1 MSPEARPVQAWATR
15 AAALLALL
23 PGLASG
29 AAWEMIPKVEAGTV
43 YETNPRYLRDCR
55 DSDPPGA
62 RCGNEYAMGTFVDA
76 RVTAAWRT
84 PDTEI
89 RVTPRVRDWNYL
101 ESNKD
106 LNNNDQYVDL
116 SALQRFR
123 RLETGLSAEYA
134 DTLVR
139 QQNVESA
146 TPDDPN
152 LPPPIT
158 GGASQQADDGASQ
171 ERWSVTPYLSYN
183 LSPRNSLALQLGYSS
198 TSFDD
203 RVNIRFFDF
212 DTTSAELSLTH
223 TLDQKN
229 QFRIAVNS
237 STFDADNFNR
247 TDIPLFRIENETDNY
262 GINATYERTL
272 TQTLRATL
280 RLGTVRNSALVTSGG
295 STFRATE
302 SSLLGNFGIRKRSE
316 KTTLN
321 FDVGRTQ
328 VPRSDGRQVTQDEAR
343 FFVDHNFT
351 QRFSGR
357 FGAVF
362 LDQSTIGDF
371 DRFEQQYWTGDFS
384 VAYRLLPTWT
394 VRALYTYRDTSTDFA
409 QFGDFGNFGQQFD
422 QENRRLFL
430 SVTWS
435 GLGWRR

>member
-1 MSPEARPVQAWATR
+1 VQALASG

-23 PGLASG
+23 PGLAAG
-29 AAWEMIPKVEAGTV
+29 AAWELIPTVEAGTV

-55 DSDPPGA
+55 NTDPPGA

-84 PDTEI
+84 PDTEV
-89 RVTPRVRDWNYL
+89 RLTPRVRDWNYL

-106 LNNNDQYVDL
+106 LNNNDQYLDL
-116 SALQRFR
+116 GVLQRFQR
-123 RLETGLSAEYA
+123 VQIGLLAQYS

-139 QQNVESA
+139 QQIVQGA
-146 TPDDPN
+146 TPDDPDV
-152 LPPPIT
+152 PPPIT
-158 GGASQQADDGASQ
+158 GGGSQQVDDGASQ
-171 ERWSVTPYLSYN
+171 ERWSATPYFNYN
-183 LSPRNSLALQLGYSS
+183 LSPRNVLVLQLGYSS

-203 RVNIRFFDF
+203 RANIRFFDF
-212 DTTSAELSLTH
+212 DTTSAEVSLTH

-229 QFRIAVNS
+229 QFGIAVNA
-237 STFDADNFNR
+237 STFDANNFER
-247 TDIPLFRIENETDNY
+247 TDNPLFRIENETDNY
-262 GINATYERTL
+262 GINATYERAL

-280 RLGTVRNSALVTSGG
+280 RLGTVRNSSLVTSGG
-295 STFRATE
+295 STFRASE
-302 SSLLGNFGIRKRSE
+302 SSLLGNFGIRKRSA

-357 FGAVF
+357 VGVVY

-371 DRFEQQYWTGDFS
+371 DRFEQQFWTGDLS

-409 QFGDFGNFGQQFD
+409 QFGDFGNFGQSFD